1 MRTASQRGKA
11 NRERG
16 KRGEREVATLLKGY
30 GYDARRGVQ
39 YSGKTGQA
47 DVEGLPGIHI
57 EVKRTE
63 RLSIYDAMEQSS
75 GDGRTGEVPIVM
87 HRKDRKDWVVIMRA
101 DDFMEMYKYAEMYAE
116 MGKETNNSVC
126 GDDPNVRGTEEDAT
140 Q

>member
-1 MRTASQRGKA
+1 MKTAQQRGKA

-30 GYDARRGVQ
+30 GYDARRGAQ

-63 RLSIYDAMEQSS
+63 RLSLYDAMEQSI
-75 GDGRTGEVPIVM
+75 GDAREGEVPIVM

-101 DDFMEMYKYAEMYAE
+101 DDFMRMYKYAENYAE
-116 MGKETNNSVC
+116 MGKETYRSVC
-126 GDDPNVRGTEEDAT
+126 GDDPNVRGTEEDASK
-140 Q
+140 